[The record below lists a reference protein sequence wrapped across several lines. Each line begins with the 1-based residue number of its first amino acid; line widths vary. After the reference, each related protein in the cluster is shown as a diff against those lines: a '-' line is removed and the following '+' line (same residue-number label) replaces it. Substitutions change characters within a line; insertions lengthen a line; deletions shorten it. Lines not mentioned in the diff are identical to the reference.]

1 MASAGFSADLEGLV
15 PEDTRMRKILQSLVL
30 ATVLSLSFAPFA
42 QADDAGDIKTV
53 ISGQLQ
59 AFKAGDGNAAYFY
72 AAPNIKQMFP
82 SQAAFMAMV
91 EGGYA
96 PVFRSSNAVFGKMAP
111 EGKGFR
117 QEVYLTDKSGQ
128 SYIASYTLERQ
139 PDGSLKITSC
149 AIRKGTDVSA

>member
-1 MASAGFSADLEGLV
+1 
-15 PEDTRMRKILQSLVL
+15 MRKTLQSLALTTTMLLTL
-30 ATVLSLSFAPFA
+30 ALGAR
-42 QADDAGDIKTV
+42 ADDAGDIKSV

-59 AFKAGDGNAAYFY
+59 AFKAGDGNAAYSY

-96 PVFRSSNAVFGKMAP
+96 PVFRSSNAVFGKMTP

-117 QEVYLTDKSGQ
+117 QEVYLTDTSGQ

>member
-1 MASAGFSADLEGLV
+1 MRRTLHALALAALLIPSWPMSAL
-15 PEDTRMRKILQSLVL
+15 
-30 ATVLSLSFAPFA
+30 
-42 QADDAGDIKTV
+42 ADDLSDVKAV

-59 AFKAGDGNAAYFY
+59 AFKSGDGPTAYSY

-82 SQAAFMAMV
+82 SETAFMAMV

-96 PVFRSSNAVFGKMAP
+96 PVFRSSNAVFGSMSA

>member
-1 MASAGFSADLEGLV
+1 
-15 PEDTRMRKILQSLVL
+15 MRKRLQFL
-30 ATVLSLSFAPFA
+30 ALSALLLTVPVAA

-59 AFKAGDGNAAYFY
+59 AFKTGDGPTAYSY

-96 PVFRSSNAVFGKMAP
+96 PVFRSSNAVFGKMTP
-111 EGKGFR
+111 EGKGCR

>member
-1 MASAGFSADLEGLV
+1 
-15 PEDTRMRKILQSLVL
+15 MRTKFKVL
-30 ATVLSLSFAPFA
+30 AVSMALLLPASLPAS
-42 QADDAGDIKTV
+42 ADDAGDIKSV

-59 AFKAGDGNAAYFY
+59 AFKSGDGSAAYSY
-72 AAPNIKQMFP
+72 AAPNIKRMFP
-82 SQAAFMAMV
+82 SEAAFMAMV

-96 PVFRSSNAVFGKMAP
+96 PVFRSSNAVFGPMTA
-111 EGKGFR
+111 EGGGFR
-117 QEVYLTDKSGQ
+117 QEVYLTDSGGQ

>member
-1 MASAGFSADLEGLV
+1 MRLIRAFLVAIATILSTMAF
-15 PEDTRMRKILQSLVL
+15 
-30 ATVLSLSFAPFA
+30 
-42 QADDAGDIKTV
+42 AGDAEVKAAQGTIEA
-53 ISGQLQ
+53 QLK
-59 AFKAGDGNAAYFY
+59 AFQAGDGESAYSY

-96 PVFRSSNAVFGKMAP
+96 PVFRSSNAVFGKMTP

-117 QEVYLTDKSGQ
+117 QEVYLTDTSGQ

-139 PDGSLKITSC
+139 PDGSVKITSC

>member
-1 MASAGFSADLEGLV
+1 
-15 PEDTRMRKILQSLVL
+15 MRKTLL
-30 ATVLSLSFAPFA
+30 AIAGAMLLALPVAAS
-42 QADDAGDIKTV
+42 ADDAGDIQAV
-53 ISGQLQ
+53 ISSQLQ
-59 AFKAGDGNAAYFY
+59 AFKTGDGTAAYSY

-117 QEVYLTDKSGQ
+117 QEVYLTDKGGQ